1 MGERFIHIY
10 LYWDPLYRQKSMISD
25 RRIIMLSR
33 EEIKTEKCFIDGKL
47 TICEICR
54 DLTIPTTKLERQIV
68 NFKYASINDAG
79 EIDKSRMMRALPK
92 GKQRKFFLKF
102 AMKMFPELFDGE
114 AEIFT
119 LVPDNLD
126 FIATA
131 VAMKKDSIRMVKWL
145 KRHGVTACRY
155 KDGYTEYSYFELRPA
170 E

>member
-1 MGERFIHIY
+1 
-10 LYWDPLYRQKSMISD
+10 
-25 RRIIMLSR
+25 MLSR

-47 TICEICR
+47 TICEIFR
-54 DLTIPTTKLERQIV
+54 DLSIPTTKLERQIV

-114 AEIFT
+114 AEIST

-126 FIATA
+126 YICTA
-131 VAMKKDSIRMVKWL
+131 LSMKKDPVRMAKWL
-145 KRHGVTACRY
+145 KHHGVTALKY
-155 KDGYTEYSYFELRPA
+155 DDGYIEYSYFELSID
-170 E
+170 

>member
-1 MGERFIHIY
+1 
-10 LYWDPLYRQKSMISD
+10 
-25 RRIIMLSR
+25 MLSR

-47 TICEICR
+47 TVCEIFR
-54 DLTIPTTKLERQIV
+54 DLSIPTTKLERQIV

-79 EIDKSRMMRALPK
+79 EIDKSLMMRALPK
-92 GKQRKFFLKF
+92 GKQQRKFFLKF
-102 AMKMFPELFDGE
+102 AMKMLPELFDDEGE
-114 AEIFT
+114 IST

-155 KDGYTEYSYFELRPA
+155 KDGYTEYSYFELHPA

>member
-1 MGERFIHIY
+1 MDERFIQIY
-10 LYWDPLYRQKSMISD
+10 LYWDPLYRQKSMISE
-25 RRIIMLSR
+25 RRNIMLSR

-47 TICEICR
+47 TICEIFR
-54 DLTIPTTKLERQIV
+54 ELTIPTTKLEQQIV

-92 GKQRKFFLKF
+92 GKQQRKFFLKF

-114 AEIFT
+114 AEIST

-126 FIATA
+126 YICTA
-131 VAMKKDSIRMVKWL
+131 LSMKKDPVRMVKWL

-155 KDGYTEYSYFELRPA
+155 SDGYTEYSYFELHA

>member
-1 MGERFIHIY
+1 MIPER
-10 LYWDPLYRQKSMISD
+10 RN
-25 RRIIMLSR
+25 IMLSR

-47 TICEICR
+47 TVCEIFR
-54 DLTIPTTKLERQIV
+54 DLSIPTTKLERQIV

-79 EIDKSRMMRALPK
+79 EIDKSLMMRALPK
-92 GKQRKFFLKF
+92 GKQQRKFFLKF
-102 AMKMFPELFDGE
+102 AMKMLPELFDDEGE
-114 AEIFT
+114 IST

-155 KDGYTEYSYFELRPA
+155 KDGYTEYSYFELHPA